1 MNCKGAATAVI
12 VGVNFVCFFSF
23 VIFVAV
29 SIIFIDTFIYVFY

>member
-23 VIFVAV
+23 VIFVVV